1 MARPRKIKSPA
12 EMDRLVDEYVALRVA
27 EEKPITLTG
36 MILHMGLC
44 SRSVFDEYAKRKEF
58 SYSVKR
64 AKSIIEEVYE
74 SNLHA
79 NASAGSIFA
88 LKNFGWRDK
97 QETEISGPNG
107 GPIETKWTIELVGDD
122 ES

>member
-27 EEKPITLTG
+27 AEKPITLTG

-44 SRSVFDEYAKRKEF
+44 SRSALDEYEKRKEF
-58 SYSVKR
+58 LYSVKR
-64 AKSIIEEVYE
+64 AKAIIEEVYE